1 MIIKT
6 LEQNG
11 FEAYVVGGCVRD
23 SLIGLNPNDWDIC
36 TSAKPEQTKECFQEY
51 HIIETGM
58 QHGTITIMI
67 DHEPYEVTTYR
78 IDGEYLDNRHPNEVQ
93 FVNSLKEDLA
103 RRDFTINAMAY
114 NPKDEL
120 IDYFGG
126 QLDLQNK
133 VIQCVGNSDARFNED
148 ALRIMR
154 ALRFASTYDFKIDDA
169 TKLSVHQFK
178 SLLTNI
184 AVERINSELC
194 KLLCGSGVKYILTHY
209 HDVIG
214 VFIPEILA
222 MAGFEQNN
230 PHHMYNVWE
239 HTVNAIYHA
248 SSDMI
253 VRLTVL
259 FHDIG
264 KPHCYTQ
271 DEQGIGHF
279 YGHGQISSDMSYDIM
294 KRLKFDN
301 DTVNQVKELVLYHDA
316 DIQPRNKHIKRW
328 LNKIGEE
335 RLRQLIEVKIADI
348 SAQSR
353 LEREER
359 LLTLSKMKMC
369 IDEVISQQQCFC
381 LKDLAI
387 NGRDL
392 IEIGIHQGTQIG
404 VILYKLMDLV
414 IEEQINNEKDELI
427 EVAIVMKEEVREN
440 LN

>member
-36 TSAKPEQTKECFQEY
+36 TSAKPEQTKECFHEY

-169 TKLSVHQFK
+169 TKLSIHRFK

-184 AVERINSELC
+184 ADERINSELC

-248 SSDMI
+248 SNDTI
-253 VRLTVL
+253 IRIAVL

-348 SAQSR
+348 SAQSQ

-359 LLTLSKMKMC
+359 LLLLLEIKAC

-404 VILYKLMDLV
+404 VILNKLMDLV
-414 IEEQINNEKDELI
+414 IEEQISNDKDELI
-427 EVAIVMKEEVREN
+427 EVAILIKKDTN
-440 LN
+440 QT